1 MILPR
6 LLSPSMESLKTLVT
20 LHPLR
25 TPPKWLSMIQ
35 IAGDS
40 RNEFLFLFLLLK
52 LSWRWPTLKSFR
64 IALIFHFSFISS
76 HMECPPSVPKRSQA
90 ASPWTGKAYSKRGR
104 EQEWRKESQDT
115 PHVFLILPNLAKM
128 CSLVV
133 LLTNKQA
140 IYCTVKCFILT
151 PYSL

>member
-1 MILPR
+1 MK
-6 LLSPSMESLKTLVT
+6 SLKALAM
-20 LHPLR
+20 LRPLR

-40 RNEFLFLFLLLK
+40 RNAFLFLFLPLN
-52 LSWRWPTLKSFR
+52 LSWQQPIMKSFR
-64 IALIFHFSFISS
+64 IALIFHFSFIWS
-76 HMECPPSVPKRSQA
+76 HKECPPSLPWRSQA
-90 ASPWTGKAYSKRGR
+90 ASPHTGKACSERGR
-104 EQEWRKESQDT
+104 EQEWRKKKKGKDT

-151 PYSL
+151 PYSF